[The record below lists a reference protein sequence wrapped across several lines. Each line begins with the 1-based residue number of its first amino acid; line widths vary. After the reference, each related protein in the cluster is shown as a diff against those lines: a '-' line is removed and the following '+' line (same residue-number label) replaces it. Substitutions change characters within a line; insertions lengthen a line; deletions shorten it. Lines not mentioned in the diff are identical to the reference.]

1 MSGKKVEIVSA
12 FDELYQLLL
21 LHKVTYHGRDISYLK
36 KSEIA
41 DLLIDH
47 GAATCFS
54 FVHEATEPFRQ
65 KTSSMLILAQSTW
78 VTFKSSLG
86 FRYKHEHQLAL
97 IFAAATEIG
106 LRIYKAAVRAEEEL
120 KRPRASVS
128 SPQPTAK
135 GDKKEKFLQ
144 QLEGLGVFTETER
157 DLVEFFVEHG
167 TRAVK
172 PIYLDYPPDDATD
185 CCVPWCG
192 DREKGVRIR
201 PLKFTF
207 PKFDRQLEAIERCI
221 RDFFLSDG

>member
-1 MSGKKVEIVSA
+1 MSGKKVEIVSEL
-12 FDELYQLLL
+12 DEFYLLLL
-21 LHKVTYHGRDISYLK
+21 LHKVTYHGREISYLK

-47 GAATCFS
+47 GAKLCFS
-54 FVHEATEPFRQ
+54 FEYEGGGGGTATL
-65 KTSSMLILAQSTW
+65 KTL
-78 VTFKSSLG
+78 LG
-86 FRYKHEHQLAL
+86 FRLTKTGHPL
-97 IFAAATEIG
+97 IVGVNAGVAGDQIYNFAIRVE
-106 LRIYKAAVRAEEEL
+106 KEL
-120 KRPRASVS
+120 KRPRATMP
-128 SPQPTAK
+128 SPPATK